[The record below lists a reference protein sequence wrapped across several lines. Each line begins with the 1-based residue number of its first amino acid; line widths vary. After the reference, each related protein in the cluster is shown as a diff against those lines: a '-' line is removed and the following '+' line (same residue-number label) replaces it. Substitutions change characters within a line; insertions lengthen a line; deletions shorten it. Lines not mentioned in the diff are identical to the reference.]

1 MQKSLFIRGVSESGF
16 ILKTITINEYKES
29 DDAGIAMQNMQNAT
43 VHRVFELSFDGQRE
57 KELLRYTGSTCF
69 EEYSGRE
76 LVYLSFD
83 KNTCS
88 LYKINSVTGQKEI
101 IIKDFDTVP
110 SIRKTEVPLTSENFF
125 IVGFIDDYVLI
136 NQLYQEHYDAQKNIE
151 LLYTQYAVNTETGEV
166 IEITLS
172 NYLMATR
179 KPINIIAQF
188 SDTLL
193 VDAVEEVVDGITYR
207 RPGMISVD
215 DYLKSKGEYIMIEQL
230 LEEKL
235 S

>member
-1 MQKSLFIRGVSESGF
+1 M
-16 ILKTITINEYKES
+16 
-29 DDAGIAMQNMQNAT
+29 
-43 VHRVFELSFDGQRE
+43 
-57 KELLRYTGSTCF
+57 
-69 EEYSGRE
+69 
-76 LVYLSFD
+76 SFD

-101 IIKDFDTVP
+101 IIKYFDTVP

>member
-1 MQKSLFIRGVSESGF
+1 MILYPAYVKQKSL
-16 ILKTITINEYKES
+16 L
-29 DDAGIAMQNMQNAT
+29 
-43 VHRVFELSFDGQRE
+43 H
-57 KELLRYTGSTCF
+57 
-69 EEYSGRE
+69 
-76 LVYLSFD
+76 
-83 KNTCS
+83 
-88 LYKINSVTGQKEI
+88 
-101 IIKDFDTVP
+101 
-110 SIRKTEVPLTSENFF
+110 
-125 IVGFIDDYVLI
+125 LI

-215 DYLKSKGEYIMIEQL
+215 DYLKSKCEYLMIEQL